1 MLICFPKKNMLIYFF
16 FREDWTAWA
25 GKPTRQAR
33 MRPSLEARC
42 SVSCPILSVHL
53 WAIGLRAGRFLFRQ
67 AAACAASGMPGS
79 LAGALKRDAASPDQT
94 TVRSRGATPSSD
106 LIYLPL
112 FLFRILDRPVVSQ
125 VRTTR
130 TSIERELEWPA
141 ASSSRSWPP
150 GCRDRQAASALA
162 RLPLLGPPLRP
173 SSPPVPRHVRN
184 SVARPTNWCGSFL
197 QFAQSP
203 VLIMD
208 EISEF
213 FLEDEHSGSSSI
225 NNSQ

>member
-1 MLICFPKKNMLIYFF
+1 MAP
-16 FREDWTAWA
+16 RRHGPED
-25 GKPTRQAR
+25 TRQAR
-33 MRPSLEARC
+33 LRPSLEAR

-173 SSPPVPRHVRN
+173 SSPPRASVRTKFGCPAYELGWIL
-184 SVARPTNWCGSFL
+184 SAIC
-197 QFAQSP
+197 P
-203 VLIMD
+203 V
-208 EISEF
+208 
-213 FLEDEHSGSSSI
+213 SGAH
-225 NNSQ
+225 NG